1 LGDLYTIK
9 SPEYAS
15 VEETAYMKNLV
26 NGMERAV
33 MSEDGIDPETG
44 KSLSDYID
52 IKSFAQKYIIEEL
65 CKNNGGGATS
75 SYFYKPQD
83 SISTRLFAGPVWDYD
98 KAYGRLTG
106 FDGTTRDFCY
116 LTQRGGGTT
125 LFWYLNQNQEFQD
138 AVKECY
144 TDFFSDY
151 VEELIEEKI
160 ADYASEIYVS
170 AAMDTIRWE
179 EIYGNIGEYVTRP
192 YAIKDFLT
200 ERKAFLDEVWLQDAE
215 LKTVHFVA
223 PEWNRETYMSV
234 IAGECLE
241 AIPILEQGY
250 QGKAFDGWY
259 TADGVEFDIT
269 EPVCEDITV
278 YARSHVLSQE

>member
-1 LGDLYTIK
+1 
-9 SPEYAS
+9 
-15 VEETAYMKNLV
+15 MKALV
-26 NGMERAV
+26 DGMERAAV
-33 MSEDGIDPETG
+33 SEDGIDPETA

-52 IKSFAQKYIIEEL
+52 LKSFAQKYLIEEI

-106 FDGTTRDFCY
+106 FNGTTGDLCY
-116 LTQRGGGTT
+116 LTQREGNTT
-125 LFWYLNQNQEFQD
+125 LFWYLNQNKEFRD

-144 TDFFSDY
+144 TDFFSGY
-151 VEELIEEKI
+151 LEELIDGKI
-160 ADYASEIYVS
+160 IDYASEIYVS

-192 YAIKDFLT
+192 YLIKDFLT
-200 ERKAFLDEVWLQDAE
+200 LRKEFLDEVWLGDAE
-215 LKTVHFVA
+215 LKTVHFSA
-223 PEWNRETYMSV
+223 PEWNREVYMSV
-234 IAGECLE
+234 IKGECLE
-241 AIPILEQGY
+241 AIPIPAQGHE
-250 QGKAFDGWY
+250 GKAFDGWY

-269 EPVCEDITV
+269 QPLTEDVTV